1 MALLYDHPAM
11 SRPQS
16 PVKIGEVLAEKYRV
30 ERVLGVGGMGVVV
43 EATHLDLQKR
53 VALKFMLKGTGDP
66 GGEAVARFMRE
77 GRAAAGLHSEHVA
90 RVLDVGRL
98 DTGEPYMVMEFL
110 EGRDLSDL
118 IRGDGPQPVDRAVS
132 YVLQACEAIA
142 EAHARGIVHR
152 DLKPSNL
159 FLTQR
164 ADGVALVKVLDFG
177 ISKVARAQGDHAAE
191 ASMTNT
197 RAILGSPSYMSPEQV
212 RSSKNVDARTDIW
225 ALGIILYELLSAKP
239 PFDADSLPGLIAAII
254 SDRPVPVSSR
264 RSDLPPGLATAI
276 MRCLDKDP
284 DKRFE
289 SVAAFARAL
298 EPFAEPE
305 DVALV
310 TRIVRMQK
318 TAGLTKL
325 DTARP
330 PQPSISDGENDGA
343 PIGSHATAATFGVTA
358 KSVRSG
364 PRVGLILAGIASL
377 VLVSGA
383 TAWFVARSGKTAGV
397 APDHSSELVV
407 VPVADAVVEVVG
419 EPATDAGLA
428 DLDGGADVDAEVS
441 TAAGVLDASDRTPSE
456 AKPSAPRKSGTEH
469 AGGSKN
475 AASKSGAAEP
485 APTKAKTKLDL
496 SERR

>member
-1 MALLYDHPAM
+1 M

-16 PVKIGEVLAEKYRV
+16 PVEIGEVLAEKYRV

-66 GGEAVARFMRE
+66 SGESVARFMRE

-110 EGRDLSDL
+110 QGRDLSDL

-164 ADGVALVKVLDFG
+164 ADGLALVKVLDFG
-177 ISKVARAQGDHAAE
+177 ISKVARVQGDHAAE

-225 ALGIILYELLSAKP
+225 ALGIILYELLTAKP
-239 PFDADSLPGLIAAII
+239 PFEADSLPGLIAAII
-254 SDRPVPVSSR
+254 SDAPVPVSSR
-264 RSDLPPGLATAI
+264 RSDLPPGLAAAI
-276 MRCLDKDP
+276 MRCLDKAA

-298 EPFAEPE
+298 EPFAEAE

-310 TRIVRMQK
+310 TRIVRLQK

-330 PQPSISDGENDGA
+330 PQPSMSDGENVDGP

-358 KSVRSG
+358 KAVRRG
-364 PRVGLILAGIASL
+364 PRVGFILAGIASL
-377 VLVSGA
+377 VLVSGG
-383 TAWFVARSGKTAGV
+383 TAWFVAQSGKAASA
-397 APDHSSELVV
+397 APDRSSDLVV
-407 VPVADAVVEVVG
+407 LPVADALVEVG
-419 EPATDAGLA
+419 AELASDAGHDA
-428 DLDGGADVDAEVS
+428 DLDSGADVEAEAPTITDA
-441 TAAGVLDASDRTPSE
+441 LDASHRTPSK
-456 AKPSAPRKSGTEH
+456 AKASAPRKSGNEN
-469 AGGSKN
+469 AGGSKD